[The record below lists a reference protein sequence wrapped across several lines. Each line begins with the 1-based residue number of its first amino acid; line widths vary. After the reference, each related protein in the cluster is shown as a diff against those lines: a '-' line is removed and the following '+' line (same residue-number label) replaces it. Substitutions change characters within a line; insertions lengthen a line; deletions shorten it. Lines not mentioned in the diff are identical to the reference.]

1 MPDYFVQKIQDSIVF
16 IFNLS
21 KTSKMKHTSLNFLW
35 VWLILACLHPH
46 TATAQCGCAENFE
59 TTFPNAVKEALV
71 VIEGKITDFI
81 VFGGEYNDD
90 YKSTK
95 IMVYKVL
102 KGDIN
107 AQEVELIA
115 PNISFSGGCSEG
127 ISIGVFMLYPSEVK
141 VSPRTEI
148 AAEHKFKY
156 KVAPRIG
163 CNTVNYNAVDNKG
176 IENYLESPYGIYNE
190 KDIEKKIY
198 KTIEQITA
206 KKYKEIAPL
215 PKKDFGGSNTA
226 GAKSNSGE
234 EQAIY
239 ITSISPT
246 TITAG
251 TFDTLTTG

>member
-1 MPDYFVQKIQDSIVF
+1 
-16 IFNLS
+16 
-21 KTSKMKHTSLNFLW
+21 MKHTSLNFLW
-35 VWLILACLHPH
+35 LWLILACLHPH

-59 TTFPNAVKEALV
+59 TTFPNAVKEAPV
-71 VIEGKITDFI
+71 VIEGQI
-81 VFGGEYNDD
+81 VSGVVLFGGEYNDD

-102 KGDIN
+102 KGNIN
-107 AQEVELIA
+107 AKEVEIIE
-115 PNISFSGGCSEG
+115 PNISFSNGCDEDKG
-127 ISIGVFMLYPSEVK
+127 IGVFMLYPSEVEA
-141 VSPRTEI
+141 SPRAEI

-156 KVAPRIG
+156 KVVSRIG
-163 CNTVNYNAVDNKG
+163 CNLVNYNAADNKG

-251 TFDTLTTG
+251 IFDTLNAC